1 MLKRAGLVNSIKGD
15 QGGYQLASQP
25 QDISAYDVLAAIETS
40 LTEETA
46 ATVAETSSL
55 LEEAM
60 QKQVFAKLDEA
71 VKAAL
76 ADVSLADLNQY
87 IESKSASDELM
98 YFI

>member
-1 MLKRAGLVNSIKGD
+1 MRKL
-15 QGGYQLASQP
+15 
-25 QDISAYDVLAAIETS
+25 SALLLVLAMCVSLFGCGAAKPAET
-40 LTEETA
+40 TA
-46 ATVAETSSL
+46 PATVAETSSL

>member
-1 MLKRAGLVNSIKGD
+1 
-15 QGGYQLASQP
+15 
-25 QDISAYDVLAAIETS
+25 
-40 LTEETA
+40 
-46 ATVAETSSL
+46 
-55 LEEAM
+55 M